1 MDGGPPIG
9 EEEEKSN
16 EGGST
21 PKQGSR
27 DARYSAVGSKRSRL
41 NATAPANLEA
51 KAVSKKA
58 NRGVLLLSGEDKTA
72 SGSSRQRF
80 GSTTAIADAKQRY
93 AEAARRRPI
102 QQQESTANAGDDATV
117 PSSLAARK
125 ESSFDST
132 KQKQQQ
138 KQGMELV
145 YKGVDGKIASSAVAV
160 LEEDPY
166 YVIGGG
172 SPVGVLKAD
181 RQVSNSLSASST
193 IMTACE

>member
-1 MDGGPPIG
+1 MTSQ

-58 NRGVLLLSGEDKTA
+58 NRGVLLLSKEDKTA
-72 SGSSRQRF
+72 SGSSRPRF

-93 AEAARRRPI
+93 AEARRRPI

-132 KQKQQQ
+132 KQKQKQQ
-138 KQGMELV
+138 QGMELV

-172 SPVGVLKAD
+172 SPVGLLKAD

>member
-58 NRGVLLLSGEDKTA
+58 NRGVLLSGEDKTA

-93 AEAARRRPI
+93 AETRRRPI

-117 PSSLAARK
+117 PSSLAALK

-138 KQGMELV
+138 KHGMELV

-172 SPVGVLKAD
+172 SPVGLLKAD